1 MRNSNR
7 NERET
12 SEETLIVSQ
21 RVLWDLFLALGIFT
35 ATCCLTL
42 HRAGLNDF
50 STPISVEYV
59 VGNRLAILFFYSSI
73 CLIIAGGT
81 LYRCFG
87 QLQAA
92 LLSFVV
98 LLCLVTVVATE
109 PHSIVHFYA
118 FYATL
123 FGAIFTPLF
132 ALWKLKVWPSFWGLN
147 VVLVTVILLLWWA
160 GARDSYI
167 GGLGTAQRA
176 GVIFAWLSNSY
187 VLNGCRH
194 RRNNGSQQPFI
205 AGGAHQS

>member
-1 MRNSNR
+1 VRNSNR

-59 VGNRLAILFFYSSI
+59 EGNRLAILFFYSSI

-132 ALWKLKVWPSFWGLN
+132 ALWKLKVWPSFWSLKA
-147 VVLVTVILLLWWA
+147 VLVTV
-160 GARDSYI
+160 
-167 GGLGTAQRA
+167 LGTAQRA

-205 AGGAHQS
+205 AGGTHQS